1 LKQGKAKT
9 KEITSVK
16 LNDTRGTTTPGELST
31 LIGKDAVI
39 EGKVVVKQSIRVDG
53 RVKGEVEASD
63 TVTVGN
69 TGEVE
74 GNIKAKNV
82 VVGGKV
88 QGSLESSGKIT
99 LEASSILRGDLTAG
113 RLIIEEGAVFN
124 GRSSMN
130 GESAVVKPKPQIS
143 LENPPPPTKK
153 E

>member
-1 LKQGKAKT
+1 MQKT
-9 KEITSVK
+9 KEITPVK

-88 QGSLESSGKIT
+88 QGSLESTGKIT
-99 LEASSILRGDLTAG
+99 LEASSILRGDLTAS

-130 GESAVVKPKPQIS
+130 GESTVVKPKSQIN
-143 LENPPPPTKK
+143 LENPPPSTK
-153 E
+153 

>member
-1 LKQGKAKT
+1 M
-9 KEITSVK
+9 K
-16 LNDTRGTTTPGELST
+16 LNETRGTTSPGELST

-88 QGSLESSGKIT
+88 QGSLESSGKVT
-99 LEASSILRGDLTAG
+99 LEASSILRGDLTAS
-113 RLIIEEGAVFN
+113 RLTIEEGAVFN

-130 GESAVVKPKPQIS
+130 GESGTLKPKPQIN
-143 LENPPPPTKK
+143 LDNPPSSTK
-153 E
+153 